1 MAASQAVQAKLAF
14 LFKAGHTQFA
24 SCPELANFYMQQF
37 QRTADQADVT
47 LAEAV
52 QRLQCS
58 QCGALFAS
66 GVNCTVRTDSS
77 RSKKLKCRNKISSTC
92 HTCHHHTT
100 TPGVTTTTLK
110 RLGRPSSNPLKMI
123 TKPAPPPKS
132 MEAGSKKK
140 PKKKKLDLQAMIKQQ
155 NQPAKEKASFGLD
168 DFLSSL

>member
-14 LFKAGHTQFA
+14 LFTAGHSQFA

-47 LAEAV
+47 LADAV

-58 QCGALFAS
+58 HCGALFAS
-66 GVNCTVRTDSS
+66 GVNCTVRTNNAK
-77 RSKKLKCRNKISSTC
+77 SKKSKYRNKISSTC
-92 HTCHHHTT
+92 HTCHHRTIAPGATT
-100 TPGVTTTTLK
+100 TALK
-110 RLGRPSSNPLKMI
+110 RLGRPSSDPVKTLI
-123 TKPAPPPKS
+123 KPAPKPV
-132 MEAGSKKK
+132 EAGTKKK

-155 NQPAKEKASFGLD
+155 TQPSKEKTSFGLD